1 MKKAQPEKAPAEPGT
16 AVATAQQPGA
26 LATRSTAQETFAT
39 LEGFGAD
46 DHRGKEGIEQSDLR
60 LPFLSLAQKTS
71 KAVDETDDAYIE
83 GLKFGQMYNSETKEI
98 YGSAPLAF
106 LPLKMRKRAYLPDEN
121 GRMGEA
127 VEWNDPRCNWPTKEQ
142 IEARTKSGWNPK
154 TVDKPE
160 AVRVYDYVVL
170 LLLADG
176 PQIAVISFKS
186 KSFAAGQSLATF
198 ISMVKGP
205 SFTAKFTINP
215 ALDENDSGKFAK
227 FAVQPAGKP
236 TLEQAN
242 FAAAMYDSIKDAKL
256 ADDIDP
262 DAPGAE
268 AEPVAPAASTTKVDA
283 PF

>member
-1 MKKAQPEKAPAEPGT
+1 MKTTKQSASGKSESLTKSGPTGV
-16 AVATAQQPGA
+16 AV
-26 LATRSTAQETFAT
+26 RSTAQETFAP
-39 LEGFGAD
+39 LEGFKSD
-46 DHRGKEGIEQSDLR
+46 DMRGKEGIESSDLR

-83 GLKFGQMYNSETKEI
+83 GLKFGDLYNSETKEI
-98 YGSAPLAF
+98 YGKTSLEF

-121 GRMGEA
+121 GRMGET
-127 VEWNDPRCNWPTKEQ
+127 VEWNDPRTAWPTKEV
-142 IEARTKSGWNPK
+142 IEARTKAGWNPK

-170 LLLADG
+170 LLLQDG
-176 PQIAVISFKS
+176 PQIALISFKS

-215 ALDENDSGKFAK
+215 ALDENDSGKFVK

-256 ADDIDP
+256 ADADP

-268 AEPVAPAASTTKVDA
+268 TEPAAAPAVGTKKEDT